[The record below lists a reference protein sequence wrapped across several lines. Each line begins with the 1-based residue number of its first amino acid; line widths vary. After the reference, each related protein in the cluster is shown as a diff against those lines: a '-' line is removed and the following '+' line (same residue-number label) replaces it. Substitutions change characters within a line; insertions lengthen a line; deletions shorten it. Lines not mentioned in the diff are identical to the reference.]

1 MPDANRPLNRICAIH
16 DLSCFGRCALTVISP
31 VLSAMGNQVV
41 PVPTALLSTHT
52 GGFENMYFLDL
63 TDSMDKI
70 ARHFSSLGLSFDAI
84 YSGFLGSEAQIDA
97 VAEYIDRFGKRAHIV
112 LVDPVMGDDG
122 KLYSTYTEG
131 MMRDMRRLC
140 HKADII
146 TPNITEA
153 FFLAGRE
160 FVDTTE
166 MTHDEALAI
175 VRELAES
182 YCDFGNKKVV
192 ITGIP
197 YGKSSFAT
205 YGYDRES
212 DDEFFY
218 TVKRIRLSYP
228 GTGDLFASVLLG
240 KLLAGVDFYPALVYA
255 SDFVGR
261 VMEFSSKFDTPL
273 RDGVAFEAFLSE
285 LTPKNIV

>member
-16 DLSCFGRCALTVISP
+16 DLSCFGRCALTVIMP

-52 GGFENMYFLDL
+52 GGFENMHFLDL
-63 TDSMDKI
+63 TDSMDNI
-70 ARHFSSLGLSFDAI
+70 ADHFSSLGLTFDSI

-97 VAEYIDRFGKRAHIV
+97 VSDYIDRFGKNANFV

-122 KLYSTYTEG
+122 KLYSTYTEN
-131 MMRDMRRLC
+131 MMRGMRRLC

-146 TPNITEA
+146 TPNVTEA
-153 FFLAGRE
+153 FFLAERE
-160 FVDTTE
+160 YIDTTE
-166 MTHDEALAI
+166 LTHDEALAI
-175 VRELAES
+175 VRELCASFEE
-182 YCDFGNKKVV
+182 FGNKKTV

-197 YGKSSFAT
+197 YGKNRFAT
-205 YGYDRES
+205 YGYDRETK
-212 DDEFFY
+212 DEFFY

-285 LTPKNIV
+285 LTPMNLV